1 MKTHF
6 FKILSLSFLF
16 SVLFIRC
23 EKPAPEPESQIDEE
37 ALHTV
42 TLKLKGFTKRITPLA
57 DQSAMNSSR
66 LMTTSSSN
74 RMSTSASESGPEEQH
89 LYFWS
94 FNNDDL
100 VPEIAVG
107 SAAPSLSFQAVDT
120 SPSFTAGFGLSPY
133 PAGKALSLR
142 GLQALVITMPLS
154 GVSQI
159 TTLAFDVASSG
170 TGPKNFRIYSSTD
183 DGTTYRP
190 LSEDNQ
196 FSNTKDN
203 TRNSYEFDLSQL
215 GAVQA
220 ERLTIKIEPF
230 EGERGEANDYDQNRG
245 TFKLDNFRLSGL
257 YNAEHAEEPTDD
269 ISKIQ
274 YFIFNANDHTF
285 AAQGNTTFDP
295 STDGIDLSFKLPRG
309 TYYGFITSNVSK
321 AALVLPP
328 RIAQASDLYISNSFA
343 NHQALIF
350 GAQIPHLEID
360 NHIEVDAVLKRY
372 FSEIRFEFTDGYDL
386 SEVHKIRISP
396 EHEDFLYAPFNAQ
409 TTERQAASTLVLHPS
424 FDSSNKSLS
433 FHQFIGD
440 VSDPVHIGY
449 VVDVYNEN
457 DELLR
462 TFTVTASIKNNVQ
475 LLFKGELLTDV
486 DRNNQF
492 QIEWNQLW
500 DESLTQTF

>member
-6 FKILSLSFLF
+6 FKTLSLSFLF
-16 SVLFIRC
+16 LVLFIRC
-23 EKPAPEPESQIDEE
+23 EKPEPETQIDEA

-42 TLKLKGFTKRITPLA
+42 TLKVKGFTKRITPLA
-57 DQSAMNSSR
+57 DQPAVSSSR
-66 LMTTSSSN
+66 VITTSSSN
-74 RMSTSASESGPEEQH
+74 RMSTSGLEARSEEQY

-94 FNNDDL
+94 FNDDDL
-100 VPEIAVG
+100 LPEIAVG
-107 SAAPSLSFQAVDT
+107 SAATAITFQAVDT

-154 GVSQI
+154 GVTQI

-170 TGPKNFRIYSSTD
+170 TGPKNFRIHWSTD
-183 DGTTYRP
+183 GGTTYRP

-196 FSNTKDN
+196 FSNTRDN
-203 TRNSYEFDLSQL
+203 ARNGYEFDLSQL

-220 ERLTIKIEPF
+220 AFLTIKIEPF

-245 TFKLDNFRLSGL
+245 TFKLDNFRLSGI
-257 YNAEHAEEPTDD
+257 YNAEQAAEPSGD

-274 YFIFNANDHTF
+274 YFIFNASDHTF
-285 AAQGNTTFDP
+285 AAQGSTTFDP
-295 STDGIDLSFKLPRG
+295 SNDGIDLSFKLPRG
-309 TYYGFITSNVSK
+309 TYYGLITSNVSK
-321 AALVLPP
+321 AALVLPST
-328 RIAQASDLYISNSFA
+328 IAEASDLYISNSFA

-350 GAQIPHLEID
+350 GAQIPLLEID
-360 NHIEVDAVLKRY
+360 HHTEVDAVLKRY
-372 FSEIRFEFTDGYDL
+372 FSEIRFEFTDEYDL
-386 SEVHKIRISP
+386 SEVHKISISP
-396 EHEDFLYAPFNAQ
+396 EHENVLYAPFNTQ
-409 TTERQAASTLVLHPS
+409 TTDRQAAPPLVLHPA
-424 FDSSNKSLS
+424 FDSSNKSIS
-433 FHQFIGD
+433 FHQFIGE
-440 VSDPVHIGY
+440 VSEPLNLAY
-449 VVDVYNEN
+449 AVDVYNEN

-486 DRNNQF
+486 DTNNQF

-500 DESLTQTF
+500 DESLTETF